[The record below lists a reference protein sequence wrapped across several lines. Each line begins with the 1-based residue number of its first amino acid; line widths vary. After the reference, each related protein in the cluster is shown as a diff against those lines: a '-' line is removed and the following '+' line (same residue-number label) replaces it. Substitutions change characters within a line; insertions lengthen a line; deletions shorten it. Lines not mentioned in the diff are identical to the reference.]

1 MENAQTLLS
10 FGDAGWGDQLFAGL
24 LVTLSLALTTL
35 PFALLLGLLIA
46 LAGRSSVRS
55 LRISANIFTTAFRG
69 LPELLTL
76 FIIYYGGQIL
86 VQQVVGLFSDTYVE
100 VNGFVAGVIALT
112 LVIGAFSS
120 EVFAG
125 ALAAVP
131 SGQMEAGESLGMR
144 RPNAFRLI
152 VFPQVF
158 RLALPGLSNL
168 WLILLKDTSLVSIIA
183 LDDLLRMSFIAVS
196 NTKQPLFF
204 YSVAALVYLTI
215 AVISSFGLKWLET
228 YGNRGQEERS

>member
-1 MENAQTLLS
+1 MESALTLLS
-10 FGDAGWGDQLFAGL
+10 FGDAGWGDQLLAGL
-24 LVTLSLALTTL
+24 WISLSLALTTL
-35 PFALLLGLLIA
+35 PLALILGLLVA

-55 LRISANIFTTAFRG
+55 LQISANIFTTVFRG

-86 VQQVVGLFSDTYVE
+86 FQQVAGLFTDTYVE
-100 VNGFVAGVIALT
+100 ISGFVAGVIALT

-131 SGQMEAGESLGMR
+131 SGQMEAGEALGLR
-144 RPNAFRLI
+144 RAKAFRLI
-152 VFPQVF
+152 VVPQVI

-168 WLILLKDTSLVSIIA
+168 WLILVKDTSLVSIIA
-183 LDDLLRMSFIAVS
+183 LNDLMRMSYIAVG
-196 NTKQPLFF
+196 NTKLPLFF
-204 YSVAALVYLTI
+204 YSVAALIYLSI
-215 AVISSFGLKWLET
+215 AILSSFGLKRLEVRF
-228 YGNRGQEERS
+228 NRGQEGWR

>member
-1 MENAQTLLS
+1 MENWLALLS
-10 FGDAGWGDQLFAGL
+10 FSDSGWGDQLFAGL
-24 LVTLSLALTTL
+24 TVTLSLALTTL
-35 PFALLLGLLIA
+35 PVALLIGLLVA

-55 LRISANIFTTAFRG
+55 LQISANIYTTIFRG

-76 FIIYYGGQIL
+76 FIIYYGGQIVL
-86 VQQVVGLFSDTYVE
+86 RQVVGLFSDAYIE
-100 VNGFVAGVIALT
+100 VSGFFAGMIALS

-125 ALAAVP
+125 ALASVP
-131 SGQMEAGESLGMR
+131 RGQTEAGEALGIR
-144 RPNAFRLI
+144 RVKAFLLI
-152 VFPQVF
+152 VFPQVI

-183 LDDLLRMSFIAVS
+183 LDDLLRMANIAVS

-204 YSVAALVYLTI
+204 YSVASLIYLTI
-215 AVISSFGLKWLET
+215 AVISSFGLKRIESRF
-228 YGNRGQEERS
+228 NRGHEGHT

>member
-1 MENAQTLLS
+1 MEKALTLLS
-10 FGDAGWGDQLFAGL
+10 FGDAGWGDQLAMGL
-24 LVTLSLALTTL
+24 LVSLSLAITTL
-35 PFALLLGLLIA
+35 PIALLLGLLIA

-55 LRISANIFTTAFRG
+55 LQISANFFTTTFRG

-86 VQQVVGLFSDTYVE
+86 LRQIVGLFSDTYVE
-100 VNGFVAGVIALT
+100 VNGFVAGVIALS

-131 SGQMEAGESLGMR
+131 SGQMEAGEALGLR
-144 RPNAFRLI
+144 RHKAFRLI
-152 VFPQVF
+152 VLPQVI

-168 WLILLKDTSLVSIIA
+168 WLILVKDTSLVSIIA
-183 LDDLLRMSFIAVS
+183 LNDLLRMAYIAVGI
-196 NTKQPLFF
+196 TKMPLFF
-204 YSVAALVYLTI
+204 YSVAALIYLTI
-215 AVISSFGLKWLET
+215 AVISSFGLKHLET
-228 YGNRGQEERS
+228 YANRGQGLR

>member
-1 MENAQTLLS
+1 MENALTLLS

-24 LVTLSLALTTL
+24 LVSLSLALTTL
-35 PFALLLGLLIA
+35 PIALFLGLMVA

-55 LRISANIFTTAFRG
+55 LQISANIFTTVFRG

-86 VQQVVGLFSDTYVE
+86 FQQVVGFFTDTYVE
-100 VNGFVAGVIALT
+100 INGFVAGVIALT
-112 LVIGAFSS
+112 LVTGAFSS

-131 SGQMEAGESLGMR
+131 SGQMEAGEALGLR
-144 RPNAFRLI
+144 KAKAFRLI
-152 VFPQVF
+152 VVPQVI

-168 WLILLKDTSLVSIIA
+168 WLILVKDTSLVSIIA
-183 LDDLLRMSFIAVS
+183 LNDLMRMSYLAVG
-196 NTKQPLFF
+196 NTKLPLFF
-204 YSVAALVYLTI
+204 YSVAALIYLTI
-215 AVISSFGLKWLET
+215 AILSSVGLKRLEIRF
-228 YGNRGQEERS
+228 NQGQEERV